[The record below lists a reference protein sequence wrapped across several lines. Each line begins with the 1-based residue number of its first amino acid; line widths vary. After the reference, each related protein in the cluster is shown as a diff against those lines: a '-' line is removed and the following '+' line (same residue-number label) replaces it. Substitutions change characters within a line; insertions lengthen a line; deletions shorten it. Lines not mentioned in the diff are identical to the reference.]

1 MATAYSEEIRAAV
14 LADLMTGSS
23 LNATARKF
31 GVDRNT
37 IRRWRGDAGLTVPPP
52 VALEKRA
59 NLGEQ
64 LYGYLED
71 SIGALRSQLAVFA
84 DPDWLKK
91 QSAAELAILHGVV
104 ADKTARLLAAARPGE
119 PDDAIEGAVTEG
131 GGDRDGS

>member
-1 MATAYSEEIRAAV
+1 MV
-14 LADLMTGSS
+14 LAEIAAGGSV
-23 LNATARKF
+23 R
-31 GVDRNT
+31 GVAKKHGVSPGTVRG
-37 IRRWRGDAGLTVPPP
+37 WRAQAGLDPARVSPQ
-52 VALEKRA
+52 KRA
-59 NLGEQ
+59 DLGEQ

-71 SIGALRSQLAVFA
+71 SIGALRSQLAVFG

-119 PDDAIEGAVTEG
+119 PGDTIAGAVTEG

>member
-1 MATAYSEEIRAAV
+1 MIAYSEQTKAAA
-14 LADLMTGSS
+14 LAEVAAGASV
-23 LNATARKF
+23 NATAKKF
-31 GVDRNT
+31 GISRAAISEWRDRSDLPT
-37 IRRWRGDAGLTVPPP
+37 PTPA
-52 VALEKRA
+52 AQEKRA

-71 SIGALRSQLAVFA
+71 SIGALRSQLAVFG

-119 PDDAIEGAVTEG
+119 PDDAREGAVIEG
-131 GGDRDGS
+131 GGD